1 MHKLMRAAAAAERER
16 EREKE
21 GGKWRER
28 KGRQTRLGCA
38 TAPPQKWAF
47 NVGHS
52 VASCHSCKL
61 PACCLPVASC
71 CCCGSIT
78 KLGARL
84 LHIHILI
91 YMYMYIYFMCRIQK
105 LQRGMHQ
112 VRQKREITLV
122 NQRVAA
128 AKIFLQ

>member
-16 EREKE
+16 ERERGREVE
-21 GGKWRER
+21 GEEREAN
-28 KGRQTRLGCA
+28 QTWLCDSS
-38 TAPPQKWAF
+38 PQKWAF

-71 CCCGSIT
+71 CYCGSIT

-84 LHIHILI
+84 LHIHIQI

-128 AKIFLQ
+128 SKIFLQ